1 MALKVAAKEIV
12 ASGSVTTAVD
22 AAIELNREV
31 NAASKELEVL
41 KGFIRKAAEA
51 KAALEGG
58 SNTELEGSLG
68 VAQVVFPK
76 AAPKAK
82 KGVDLLSAEAAL
94 PEAVFATLFTK
105 RVVVEFAPDFEE
117 KMATLTPAQKAALA
131 NLVEVVAATPRV
143 NLPK

>member
-12 ASGSVTTAVD
+12 ASGSVSTAVD
-22 AAIELNREV
+22 ASIELNREI

-41 KGFIRKAAEA
+41 KGFLRKSAESKAAV
-51 KAALEGG
+51 EGG

-68 VAQVVFPK
+68 KAQVVFPK
-76 AAPKAK
+76 AQPKAK
-82 KGVDLLSAEAAL
+82 KGVDLLSAEASL
-94 PEAVFATLFTK
+94 PAEVFASLFTK